1 MKVARWVREGTVGKG
16 PQGTSLAVYFISNDR
31 SNVRY
36 TGKGNREYRR
46 ERREVR
52 EMRDNPSGPDW
63 KLESRV
69 R

>member
-1 MKVARWVREGTVGKG
+1 M
-16 PQGTSLAVYFISNDR
+16 
-31 SNVRY
+31 
-36 TGKGNREYRR
+36 GKGNREYSW

>member
-1 MKVARWVREGTVGKG
+1 M
-16 PQGTSLAVYFISNDR
+16 
-31 SNVRY
+31 
-36 TGKGNREYRR
+36 GKGNREYRR

-52 EMRDNPSGPDW
+52 EMRDNTSGPDW